1 MTKSRHRQY
10 RLDAIRMSKNKSK
23 SPCIG
28 ICKIDKKNGL
38 CKGCLR
44 TRQEIKGW
52 KALSKSER
60 REITGEIV
68 LRKREARAA

>member
-1 MTKSRHRQY
+1 
-10 RLDAIRMSKNKSK
+10 MSKKKSK
-23 SPCIG
+23 SPCID
-28 ICKIDKKNGL
+28 ICKIDRHSGL

-60 REITGEIV
+60 RDVSSRIA
-68 LRKREARAA
+68 LRKLEARAA